1 MENLLLFLFTFTPK
15 INRDNTM
22 RNKEHFWVYIM
33 SNKQRTTLYIG
44 ITNNLYRRY
53 QEHKNEVIEGF
64 TKKYRCHELIY
75 FEEFTSNIE
84 AIYREKQLKKW
95 RREKKFTLIHSL
107 NPEEKDL
114 GLELSPIIY

>member
-1 MENLLLFLFTFTPK
+1 MENHLLFLFTFTPK

-53 QEHKNEVIEGF
+53 QEHK
-64 TKKYRCHELIY
+64 K
-75 FEEFTSNIE
+75 
-84 AIYREKQLKKW
+84 
-95 RREKKFTLIHSL
+95 
-107 NPEEKDL
+107 
-114 GLELSPIIY
+114 